1 MIIKKKQVSQI
12 TLPWQLTGC
21 CRTSILSRTLFAM
34 VSTSKSLLTAR
45 WVMRSVGEKFTFCL
59 QKIGGSSSSF
69 MCMNP
74 VVLCKTHIFEKK
86 THKIYIETLKATS
99 TIRRG
104 ICERNYVKFAHNF
117 NWKKTS
123 NITRDR
129 QRTRNVTLRHVRVTT
144 VAAEKQWVLHN
155 LSVSICRLGYPEC
168 NTHPPCC
175 HLWPA
180 PLHNMFSTLS
190 HKRYDFWRKVTE
202 HKTRVSIFSTISS
215 QDVFFILRGNE
226 PDMNKNVYR
235 SSSKVLTTINCHFL
249 SAVLYQCIQCSQCR
263 GAISSDA

>member
-129 QRTRNVTLRHVRVTT
+129 QRTRNVTRRHVRATT

-168 NTHPPCC
+168 NAHPP
-175 HLWPA
+175 
-180 PLHNMFSTLS
+180 
-190 HKRYDFWRKVTE
+190 Y
-202 HKTRVSIFSTISS
+202 
-215 QDVFFILRGNE
+215 
-226 PDMNKNVYR
+226 
-235 SSSKVLTTINCHFL
+235 CHFFHIISQTVRFL
-249 SAVLYQCIQCSQCR
+249 KKSYRTQNACFDFLHDFIPRRFFHSKRKWARYEQKCISVFK
-263 GAISSDA
+263 